1 MAYYSC
7 CFEGGSVRC
16 LPPQRSNFSGAPS
29 WRASWRASRKA
40 DGDAAHGDARARAC
54 GACGG
59 ARAAYLRALRR
70 RRLRAALP
78 VSRQPTACGPAT
90 CVECGLHP
98 ARAAQ
103 LGRCRRLLRR
113 APANPRAL
121 CRSAIRLRVR
131 PPPPVSLAPH
141 PLRSSKAYVYGYNA
155 CRCGPPVEL
164 EADLADSFHIAACTG
179 GQLCLYGACTGLMV
193 SSGGSCACVVR
204 VGTAPGS

>member
-1 MAYYSC
+1 MAYSSC
-7 CFEGGSVRC
+7 CFEHGSVRC

-29 WRASWRASRKA
+29 WRATAALASGA
-40 DGDAAHGDARARAC
+40 QGQNGDAAPGDARARAC

-59 ARAAYLRALRR
+59 ARAASLRTLRG

-131 PPPPVSLAPH
+131 PLRPSPLH
-141 PLRSSKAYVYGYNA
+141 PTLCAARRPMFMATTRAGVARPWSSRRTLLTAFASRRV
-155 CRCGPPVEL
+155 R
-164 EADLADSFHIAACTG
+164 AA
-179 GQLCLYGACTGLMV
+179 
-193 SSGGSCACVVR
+193 SCASTVR
-204 VGTAPGS
+204 ALVDG

>member
-7 CFEGGSVRC
+7 CFGGGSVRC

-29 WRASWRASRKA
+29 WRAASWRASRKA

-59 ARAAYLRALRR
+59 ARAAYLRTLRG

-78 VSRQPTACGPAT
+78 VSRQPTTCGPAT

-141 PLRSSKAYVYGYNA
+141 PLRSSKAYVYGCNA

-164 EADLADSFHIAACTG
+164 EADLADSFRIAACTG
-179 GQLCLYGACTGLMV
+179 GQLCLYGACTG
-193 SSGGSCACVVR
+193 
-204 VGTAPGS
+204 

>member
-1 MAYYSC
+1 MRDLYSRVIT
-7 CFEGGSVRC
+7 FHSV
-16 LPPQRSNFSGAPS
+16 LTASNFSGAPS
-29 WRASWRASRKA
+29 WRASGLGQN
-40 DGDAAHGDARARAC
+40 GDAAHGDALARAC

-59 ARAAYLRALRR
+59 ARAASLRTLRR

-98 ARAAQ
+98 ACAAQ

-131 PPPPVSLAPH
+131 PLRPSPLH
-141 PLRSSKAYVYGYNA
+141 PTLCAARRPMLMATTRAGVARPWSSRRTLLTVFTS
-155 CRCGPPVEL
+155 RRVR
-164 EADLADSFHIAACTG
+164 AA
-179 GQLCLYGACTGLMV
+179 
-193 SSGGSCACVVR
+193 SCASTVR
-204 VGTAPGS
+204 ALVDG

>member
-1 MAYYSC
+1 LAYYSC
-7 CFEGGSVRC
+7 CFEHDVPFAAYRLNAQTSRGRPRGERK
-16 LPPQRSNFSGAPS
+16 L
-29 WRASWRASRKA
+29 ASRASRKA

-59 ARAAYLRALRR
+59 ARAASLRTLRR

-131 PPPPVSLAPH
+131 RPSPVSLAPTLCAARR
-141 PLRSSKAYVYGYNA
+141 PMFMAATRAGVARPWSSRRTLLTAFASRRV
-155 CRCGPPVEL
+155 R
-164 EADLADSFHIAACTG
+164 AA
-179 GQLCLYGACTGLMV
+179 
-193 SSGGSCACVVR
+193 SCASTVR
-204 VGTAPGS
+204 ALVDG

>member
-1 MAYYSC
+1 MAYSSC
-7 CFEGGSVRC
+7 CFEE
-16 LPPQRSNFSGAPS
+16 
-29 WRASWRASRKA
+29 WRVVPFAAYRLNAQTSRGRRPRGEQQAGERKA
-40 DGDAAHGDARARAC
+40 DGDAAHADACARAC

-131 PPPPVSLAPH
+131 PLRPSPLHPTLCAARRPMFMATTRAGVARPWSSRRTLLTAFASRRVRAASCVS
-141 PLRSSKAYVYGYNA
+141 
-155 CRCGPPVEL
+155 
-164 EADLADSFHIAACTG
+164 T
-179 GQLCLYGACTGLMV
+179 
-193 SSGGSCACVVR
+193 VR
-204 VGTAPGS
+204 ALVDG

>member
-1 MAYYSC
+1 MLFVSI
-7 CFEGGSVRC
+7 RC
-16 LPPQRSNFSGAPS
+16 IPPQTSPGRPRGERDCSRAGAACRFGAPS
-29 WRASWRASRKA
+29 WRASGLGQN
-40 DGDAAHGDARARAC
+40 GDAAHGDALARAC

-90 CVECGLHP
+90 CVECGFHP

-131 PPPPVSLAPH
+131 PPPPVSLAPTLCAARGT
-141 PLRSSKAYVYGYNA
+141 PVYGCNA

-164 EADLADSFHIAACTG
+164 EADLADSFRIAACTG
-179 GQLCLYGACTGLMV
+179 GQLCLYGACTG
-193 SSGGSCACVVR
+193 
-204 VGTAPGS
+204 

>member
-7 CFEGGSVRC
+7 CFEQQRSVGC

-29 WRASWRASRKA
+29 WRAASWRRAAGKA
-40 DGDAAHGDARARAC
+40 DGDAAHGDACARAC

-98 ARAAQ
+98 ACAAQ

-131 PPPPVSLAPH
+131 PLRPSPLH
-141 PLRSSKAYVYGYNA
+141 PTLCAARRPMLMATTRAGVARPWSSRRTLLTIFTSRRV
-155 CRCGPPVEL
+155 R
-164 EADLADSFHIAACTG
+164 AA
-179 GQLCLYGACTGLMV
+179 
-193 SSGGSCACVVR
+193 SCASTVR
-204 VGTAPGS
+204 ALVDG

>member
-7 CFEGGSVRC
+7 CFEEWQNSVRC

-59 ARAAYLRALRR
+59 ARAAYLRTLRR

-98 ARAAQ
+98 ACAAQ

-164 EADLADSFHIAACTG
+164 EADLADSFRIAACTG
-179 GQLCLYGACTGLMV
+179 GQLCLYGKCTG
-193 SSGGSCACVVR
+193 
-204 VGTAPGS
+204 